1 MTSSHFQLAPPSL
14 FAAGNQNERR
24 KIKICYLLKK
34 KEEKKQAQGKQ
45 SLWTL
50 FCPGLFLVDATVAC
64 GLSCL
69 LRFGSWDRFLFL
81 YQSDYTCRYQTQV
94 GNRRKESIV
103 FRWEHIG
110 CIKNVHSNLFILKV
124 LYIINITRTWLNIH
138 TKNILYRCQPYWAS
152 EKINYSVFR
161 KFSGELVLLCHTY
174 FWLSRLLLKW
184 KQKKKE
190 ISAKLKFP
198 HL

>member
-1 MTSSHFQLAPPSL
+1 MITIFQPANCTESPPRLL
-14 FAAGNQNERR
+14 FSVHRVSFLISYDPLTNMAVKMSIKKMSVVRTPSNSKGIDVQSFSISTTFIICRR
-24 KIKICYLLKK
+24 KSKREKKDQNLLLIKK
-34 KEEKKQAQGKQ
+34 KRRKKQAQGKQ

-103 FRWEHIG
+103 FR
-110 CIKNVHSNLFILKV
+110 
-124 LYIINITRTWLNIH
+124 
-138 TKNILYRCQPYWAS
+138 
-152 EKINYSVFR
+152 
-161 KFSGELVLLCHTY
+161 
-174 FWLSRLLLKW
+174 
-184 KQKKKE
+184 
-190 ISAKLKFP
+190 
-198 HL
+198 